1 MAHNSPLND
10 CNSDEW
16 KEMIDVNV
24 LELPITIE
32 SLRTSVDNLYIF
44 QCTAIPV
51 RESGDRVAQVKVKAK

>member
-1 MAHNSPLND
+1 
-10 CNSDEW
+10 
-16 KEMIDVNV
+16 MIDVNV